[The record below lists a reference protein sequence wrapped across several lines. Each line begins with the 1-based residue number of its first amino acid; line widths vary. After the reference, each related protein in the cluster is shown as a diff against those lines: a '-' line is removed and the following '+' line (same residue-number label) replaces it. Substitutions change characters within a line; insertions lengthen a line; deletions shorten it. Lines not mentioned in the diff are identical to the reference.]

1 MVPVFIDAELETYNI
16 DFDQIESQITE
27 KTKAIMIPNLI
38 GNFPDWAKIRELAD
52 KYNLIVIEDSA
63 DTIGGTIDGQ
73 KSGVFF

>member
-1 MVPVFIDAELETYNI
+1 
-16 DFDQIESQITE
+16 
-27 KTKAIMIPNLI
+27 MIPNLI

-73 KSGVFF
+73 KSNYFLIYLSQVFMAHTLLIVPEMEGCCV